1 MQQSQMIGRAKACQF
16 NKPSG
21 QRIAHWPPPCSLKVF
36 FMSAI
41 TPVKSLVATAKSET
55 KAVTPQQAFD
65 QLQAGTATL
74 IDIRDI
80 RELQREGEIDG
91 AFHAPRG
98 MLEFWADP
106 QSPYHKE
113 VFAQSGNLI
122 LFCASSWRSALAAKT
137 LQDMGMTN
145 IFDMDGGFNG
155 WKSAGLPIETA

>member
-1 MQQSQMIGRAKACQF
+1 
-16 NKPSG
+16 
-21 QRIAHWPPPCSLKVF
+21 
-36 FMSAI
+36 MSEI
-41 TPVKSLVATAKSET
+41 TPVKTLVAIAKDET
-55 KAVTPQQAFD
+55 NAVSPQQAFE
-65 QLQAGTATL
+65 QMQAGTATL

-80 RELQREGEIDG
+80 RELQREGSVDG

-113 VFAQSGNLI
+113 IFAESKNLI

-145 IFDMDGGFNG
+145 VFDLEGGFSA
-155 WKSAGLPIETA
+155 WKAENLPVQKP

>member
-1 MQQSQMIGRAKACQF
+1 
-16 NKPSG
+16 
-21 QRIAHWPPPCSLKVF
+21 
-36 FMSAI
+36 MSTI
-41 TPVKSLVATAKSET
+41 TSVKSLVALAKSET

-65 QLQAGTATL
+65 QLQGGTATL

-80 RELQREGEIDG
+80 RELQREGRIDG

-106 QSPYHKE
+106 QSPYHKD
-113 VFAQSGNLI
+113 VFAQPGNLI

-145 IFDMDGGFNG
+145 IYDMEGGFND
-155 WKSAGLPIETA
+155 WRSAGLPIETA

>member
-1 MQQSQMIGRAKACQF
+1 
-16 NKPSG
+16 
-21 QRIAHWPPPCSLKVF
+21 
-36 FMSAI
+36 MSAI
-41 TPVKSLVATAKSET
+41 TTVKSLVATAKSET
-55 KAVTPQQAFD
+55 KALTPQQAFD
-65 QLQAGTATL
+65 QFQAGTATL

-80 RELQREGEIDG
+80 RELQREGRIDG

-106 QSPYHKE
+106 QSPYHKD
-113 VFAQSGNLI
+113 VFAQPRNLI